1 MRVGS
6 GYHLGMP
13 LQTITANLT
22 EGQKIDVLKRFRR
35 KYGEEIEKVEAS
47 LVEIMTAIAEADYM
61 VQYVG
66 EQPEVKE
73 LRSRKTEI
81 DVLEARRQYLG
92 KLIDRL
98 DAVIPSQPE
107 VHAPLPG
114 AAGGRSGVRR
124 Y

>member
-73 LRSRKTEI
+73 LRSRKAEI